1 MGFLSNLFR
10 MPSFDG
16 VTNALLMELMF
27 PTLIVGSKPLPVDSW

>member
-16 VTNALLMELMF
+16 ATNALLMELMLA
-27 PTLIVGSKPLPVDSW
+27 TLTVGSKPLLVDSW

>member
-27 PTLIVGSKPLPVDSW
+27 PTLIVGFKPHPVDSW